1 MSTDYCV
8 LPHVFTP
15 ESGDIIMCAICGLV
29 INPEKLMKLS
39 G

>member
-1 MSTDYCV
+1 MSTDYCE

-15 ESGDIIMCAICGLV
+15 EGGIIICAKCGLV